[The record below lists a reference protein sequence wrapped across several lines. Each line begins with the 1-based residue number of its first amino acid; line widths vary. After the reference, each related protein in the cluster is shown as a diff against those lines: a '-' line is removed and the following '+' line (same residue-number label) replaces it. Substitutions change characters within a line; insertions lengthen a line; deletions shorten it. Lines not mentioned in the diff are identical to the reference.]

1 MGIYDRDYTR
11 KDTGLPW
18 EDDRY
23 AAPRDT
29 PWSATAWL
37 IIATVVVFLLQALF
51 VRRTPFGLVSVL
63 EEWFALSAGT
73 LLRGQIWRLV
83 TYAFLHDSSS
93 LFHILFN
100 MLCLWW
106 FGRPVESIHGRRE
119 FLLFY
124 LAAAAFSGLFFCA
137 AGLVTGTAAP
147 VVGAS
152 GAVMAT
158 MMLFALHYPRQL
170 IYIWGVFAV
179 EARWLIAFLVLLNV
193 LPLLNELQ
201 GGAMGGTTAYS
212 AHAGGLLFGYLYRK
226 GRWRLSSYWD
236 RIADFAVRRRRLL
249 RGPKLRI
256 HVPELDDDPAALDRR
271 VDKLLDKIYRN
282 GEASLTDEE
291 REFLARASRR
301 YRERRSH

>member
-18 EDDRY
+18 EDEYRS
-23 AAPRDT
+23 APRET
-29 PWSATAWL
+29 RWSATAWL
-37 IIATVVVFLLQALF
+37 IIITVVVFLLQSLF
-51 VRRTPFGLVSVL
+51 VRRTPDGPLAVL
-63 EEWFALSAGT
+63 DQWFALSGRT
-73 LLRGQIWRLV
+73 LLRGEVWRLV
-83 TYAFLHDSSS
+83 TYAFLHDRYS

-106 FGRPVESIHGRRE
+106 FGRPLESIYGSRE
-119 FLLFY
+119 FVLFY
-124 LAAAAFSGLFFCA
+124 VSAAAFSGLVFCA
-137 AGLVTGTAAP
+137 VGMVTGTPAP

-170 IYIWGVFAV
+170 IYIWGVIGV
-179 EARWLIAFLVLLNV
+179 EARWLVAFLVVLNV

-201 GGAMGGTTAYS
+201 GGGVGDSTAYS
-212 AHAGGLLFGYLYRK
+212 AHVGGLLFGYLYRR
-226 GRWRLSSYWD
+226 GRWRLAPYWD
-236 RIADFAVRRRRLL
+236 RFAGFVTRWRRLR
-249 RGPKLRI
+249 RGPKLRV
-256 HVPELDDDPAALDRR
+256 HVPEFDEDPATIDRR
-271 VDKLLDKIYRN
+271 VDELLDKIYQH

-301 YRERRSH
+301 YRERRLR